1 MKVLLEGL
9 FVAVVLLLELVGV
22 VVLGRSTVTTETYPL
37 ASWNAAP
44 TTYIVTSED
53 DEDGGVYWVEWEN
66 ASCSGWGGPGEG
78 GFERYFEVNSAESEV
93 VGRGE
98 AAGCRGHLR
107 PHVATTRQPGV
118 RPSGGHRAEPASENA
133 ASSRHLGE

>member
-9 FVAVVLLLELVGV
+9 FVVVVLLLELVGV
-22 VVLGRSTVTTETYPL
+22 VVLGRSTVTAETYPL

-53 DEDGGVYWVEWEN
+53 DEDGGAYWVEWEN
-66 ASCSGWGGPGEG
+66 ASCSGWGAGEDA
-78 GFERYFEVNSAESEV
+78 FERFFEVNRSESEV
-93 VGRGE
+93 VGRGK

-107 PHVATTRQPGV
+107 PHVPTIRQSSVG
-118 RPSGGHRAEPASENA
+118 PSGGHRAEPASENA
-133 ASSRHLGE
+133 TSSRHLGE